1 MVKQFLKDRLGT
13 IILFVIVIIFV
24 IWGALSI
31 KDAKNNAIT
40 FDEDYEAPAATVDF
54 TVPGTYVS
62 VAKTDSLELF
72 YNSAKG
78 TIQVKDLKSG
88 KLWKGVVDEEV
99 YPEMN
104 DKNSQWV
111 AYMQSAVQ
119 ISYSDLKKRD
129 SGIKTLQSAKDAGF
143 LETQMI
149 ENGVAVTYG
158 FLKASDAVIGTHIF
172 LKAKGIVTG
181 VLSFGQK
188 HHHQQNDK

>member
-13 IILFVIVIIFV
+13 IILFVIVIVFV
-24 IWGALSI
+24 IWGVLSI
-31 KDAKNNAIT
+31 NDAKNNAIT

-54 TVPGTYVS
+54 TDPGTYVS
-62 VAKTDSLELF
+62 VAKTDSLELL

-78 TIQVKDLKSG
+78 AIQVKDLKSG
-88 KLWKGVVDEEV
+88 KVWKGVVDTEV
-99 YPEMN
+99 YPEMEDN
-104 DKNSQWV
+104 NKQWI
-111 AYMQSAVQ
+111 AYMQSAIQ

-158 FLKASDAVIGTHIF
+158 FLTP
-172 LKAKGIVTG
+172 GIYVTVEY
-181 VLSFGQK
+181 VLDGDELVVRLPY
-188 HHHQQNDK
+188 DKIR